1 MRSQSA
7 LSAQRPA
14 PERRRQ
20 PSVSRPRFCGL
31 SLSLQLL
38 CLRLRSVTL
47 LTAFGIALVKAY
59 LVVKHFMHIGHTP
72 KFVPYLLTACLV
84 FMLLFFAG
92 TAPDV
97 MNDTGSNWEKPAW
110 VAEEEAWAAG
120 SGSAGTGHHQP

>member
-1 MRSQSA
+1 MSEA
-7 LSAQRPA
+7 GYATHHGNYVKIWAILVVLLAI
-14 PERRRQ
+14 
-20 PSVSRPRFCGL
+20 SVVGPMFEI
-31 SLSLQLL
+31 
-38 CLRLRSVTL
+38 RSVTL
-47 LTAFGIALVKAY
+47 LTAFGIAVVKAY

-120 SGSAGTGHHQP
+120 SGSAGTGHQQP